1 MKVYASHWSARFK
14 NTWNS
19 FSREEAAMATQ
30 AVLILKVCKRRRWL
44 INEINGR
51 PWWEHETD
59 ITFFAVIKR
68 KGFLRTEA
76 RKSVQLLCGKYLT
89 YASKDRFS
97 FSFETNEVLP
107 WGLPLFVSD
116 PLEKRYLPA
125 KFRIFHGRGLN
136 RIIFLCAQIAQL
148 GQLKERWKVNFWRH
162 NDPLWRSLRALIHE
176 HHVQIRKLNTY
187 LLLNAWKKNFAAFV
201 LNVF

>member
-1 MKVYASHWSARFK
+1 MIAWDRHHLFCRDKKERFFENWSY
-14 NTWNS
+14 
-19 FSREEAAMATQ
+19 
-30 AVLILKVCKRRRWL
+30 
-44 INEINGR
+44 
-51 PWWEHETD
+51 
-59 ITFFAVIKR
+59 
-68 KGFLRTEA
+68 

-107 WGLPLFVSD
+107 WALPLFVSD
-116 PLEKRYLPA
+116 PLEKRYLPV
-125 KFRIFHGRGLN
+125 KFRNFHGRGLN

-148 GQLKERWKVNFWRH
+148 GQLKERWKANFWRH
-162 NDPLWRSLRALIHE
+162 NDPLWHSLRALIHE

-187 LLLNAWKKNFAAFV
+187 LLLNDWKKDFAAFV

>member
-1 MKVYASHWSARFK
+1 M
-14 NTWNS
+14 
-19 FSREEAAMATQ
+19 
-30 AVLILKVCKRRRWL
+30 
-44 INEINGR
+44 
-51 PWWEHETD
+51 
-59 ITFFAVIKR
+59 IKR

-76 RKSVQLLCGKYLT
+76 RKSVQLPCGNYLT

-125 KFRIFHGRGLN
+125 KFRIFRCRGLN

-187 LLLNAWKKNFAAFV
+187 LLLNDWKKKLCSVRVECFLALGGKVNAEEHRFISVPLFCPFCALLF
-201 LNVF
+201 LKLQ